1 MSVSCGCPWA
11 TARHLFEA
19 EHESLQPLASPK
31 SEVSTGALRAEQRL
45 PFNLQVPNMRYLS
58 KAPPE
63 QNPRAPFPTP
73 LSFSTA
79 CL

>member
-45 PFNLQVPNMRYLS
+45 PFNL
-58 KAPPE
+58 
-63 QNPRAPFPTP
+63 
-73 LSFSTA
+73 
-79 CL
+79 